1 MEKLVRDLKKINKM
15 KKGDVAS
22 VIYDTQEETIKFFI
36 KRSHNRKVQ
45 ETTLAKLYKIMADE
59 KFVKG
64 LKAILKK
71 GKKDK
76 DIVLDPGY
84 AVIINGFLEENNRSK
99 LTEDTEILDG
109 YYEVI
114 DKLLLKKAEKIASK
128 CDLDAKVVEELL
140 LIAPSKE
147 YISDKKFVGIYSQ
160 KMLRKLYILA
170 QSAEENVITDTK
182 QIKRLFKGIFD
193 DKDLIDVIAINIL
206 LEKKEF
212 IKNYNEKQVYV
223 WNRMTDFALDTIE
236 KRDKDVIKSY
246 IKYYIDR
253 RMSDERKGKDAA
265 RRINLKSVMGENY
278 PKIAKVVSKLP
289 EKAVKYL

>member
-265 RRINLKSVMGENY
+265 RRINLKSVMAENY